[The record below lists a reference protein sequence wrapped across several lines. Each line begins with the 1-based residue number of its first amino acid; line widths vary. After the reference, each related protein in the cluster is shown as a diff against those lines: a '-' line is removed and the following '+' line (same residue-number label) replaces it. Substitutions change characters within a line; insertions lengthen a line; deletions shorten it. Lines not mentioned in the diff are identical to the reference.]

1 MAGWLRLETKNSDIS
16 SQIKY
21 NSKLSTT
28 SLEHKVR
35 SIRRIIKANSFLFL
49 VGGVVLIIS
58 TPNHNVDIIK
68 QTPVQ
73 NMKDVRNL
81 PPIKLKAAIKSKKDR
96 LKI

>member
-1 MAGWLRLETKNSDIS
+1 
-16 SQIKY
+16 
-21 NSKLSTT
+21 
-28 SLEHKVR
+28 
-35 SIRRIIKANSFLFL
+35 L

-81 PPIKLKAAIKSKKDR
+81 PPTRLKAAIKNKKDM

>member
-1 MAGWLRLETKNSDIS
+1 MLELGADSSSDLYLHITMAGWLRLETKNSDIS

-49 VGGVVLIIS
+49 VDGVVLIIS
-58 TPNHNVDIIK
+58 TLLNHNVDI
-68 QTPVQ
+68 
-73 NMKDVRNL
+73 
-81 PPIKLKAAIKSKKDR
+81 
-96 LKI
+96 